1 MIRAMDIRPLDPL
14 PAWEEDEK
22 PSMPGSPSSPRHRPA
37 VRATYLLVGVL
48 VSATGGLGNALI
60 SANLPQIQGALGL
73 TPVEGTWLPAAY
85 VMTNVSANLVLFK
98 CRQQFGIRRYAEI
111 GLLAY
116 LAVAAL
122 YLMIHSYETAV
133 LVRAVAG
140 FAAAPMSVLGFFY
153 VLQAFPKARMGSGL
167 CVALGLSQIWTPVA
181 WLISPALLDL
191 GDWQTLYLFE
201 FGLALCALAAC
212 VMLKLPP
219 GIRIA
224 SFERLD
230 FVTFTLLAPAFALVG
245 AILAQ
250 GRVQWWTEQPWMAF
264 AMIAAFAMFIL
275 AFMIEHYR
283 RNPLVKTRW
292 LGTAETLRFAIGAL
306 TMRLIL
312 SEQTYAATGLL
323 RTLGQG
329 PDQLQFFYGVML
341 VGLLVGMATSAL
353 TFGPKMMPVQFIAA
367 ILLIITGSLI
377 DNDATSDTRSQ
388 NMLISQLLLAIAS
401 GLFIGPLLLTG
412 VMKALAKGSDHIVTF
427 SVLFAVTQSIG
438 GLAGPAIYGTFE
450 QVRQHEY
457 SAQITANLDPGDP
470 VVAQRL
476 AQQGQ
481 VFAAQVTD
489 PIRRQAQGTSLLAQT
504 ATREAH
510 VRAFNDVFTLNAGVA
525 FLFLIWS
532 LYRVSVTA
540 RATGSNP
547 QPAAG
552 ANASPPAV

>member
-1 MIRAMDIRPLDPL
+1 MQPKPLDPL

-22 PSMPGSPSSPRHRPA
+22 PSMPGSPSTPRHRPA
-37 VRATYLLVGVL
+37 VRMSYLLVGIL

-85 VMTNVSANLVLFK
+85 VMTNVSSNLVLFK
-98 CRQQFGIRRYAEI
+98 CRQQFGIRRYAEA

-116 LAVAAL
+116 LAVAIL
-122 YLMIHSYETAV
+122 YLLISSYEMAIA
-133 LVRAVAG
+133 VRAVAG

-153 VLQAFPKARMGSGL
+153 VLQAFPKARLGQGL
-167 CVALGLSQIWTPVA
+167 CVALGLSQVWAPVA

-201 FGLALCALAAC
+201 FGLALCSLAAC

-230 FVTFTLLAPAFALVG
+230 FLTFALMAPAFALVG
-245 AILAQ
+245 AVLAQ
-250 GRVQWWTEQPWMAF
+250 GRTQWWTEQPWMAF
-264 AMIAAFAMFIL
+264 GLIAALGMFIL
-275 AFMIEHYR
+275 AFMIEHHR

-292 LGTAETLRFAIGAL
+292 LGTADTIRFAIGAL
-306 TMRLIL
+306 TMRLL
-312 SEQTYAATGLL
+312 LAEQTYAATGLL
-323 RTLGQG
+323 RTLGMG
-329 PDQLQFFYGVML
+329 PDQLQIFYAVILAGL
-341 VGLLVGMATSAL
+341 VLGMAVSAL
-353 TFGPKMMPVQFIAA
+353 TFGPKTMPVQFLVSIV
-367 ILLIITGSLI
+367 LIVIGSLI
-377 DNDATSDTRSQ
+377 DNDATSDTRPQ
-388 NMLISQLLLAIAS
+388 NMMVSQLLLAIAS

-412 VMKALAKGSDHIVTF
+412 VMKALAKGADHIVTF
-427 SVLFAVTQSIG
+427 SVLFAVTQSMG

-457 SAQITANLDPGDP
+457 SAQITANLDPGNP
-470 VVAQRL
+470 AIAQRL

-481 VFAAQVTD
+481 VYAARITD
-489 PIRRQAQGTSLLAQT
+489 PVHRQAQGVGLLAQT

-510 VRAFNDVFTLNAGVA
+510 VRAFNDVFTLNAVLA
-525 FLFLIWS
+525 TLFLVWS
-532 LYRVSVTA
+532 LYRVVVTA
-540 RATGSNP
+540 RAKRNKP

-552 ANASPPAV
+552 ASASHPTA

>member
-1 MIRAMDIRPLDPL
+1 MPLQPLDPL

-22 PSMPGSPSSPRHRPA
+22 PSMPGSPSTPRHHPA
-37 VRATYLLVGVL
+37 VRASYLLVGVL

-85 VMTNVSANLVLFK
+85 VMTNVSSNLILFK
-98 CRQQFGIRRYAEI
+98 CRQQFGIRRYAESS
-111 GLLAY
+111 LLAY
-116 LAVAAL
+116 IAITIL
-122 YLMIHSYETAV
+122 YLMIRSYEMAI

-153 VLQAFPKARMGSGL
+153 VLQAFPKAKLGKGL
-167 CVALGLSQIWTPVA
+167 CVALGLSQVWTPVA

-191 GDWQTLYLFE
+191 GEWQTLYLFE
-201 FGLALCALAAC
+201 FGLALCSLAAC
-212 VMLKLPP
+212 VTLKLPP

-230 FVTFTLLAPAFALVG
+230 FLTFALMAPAFALVG
-245 AILAQ
+245 AVLAQ
-250 GRVQWWTEQPWMAF
+250 GRTQWWTEQPWMAF
-264 AMIAAFAMFIL
+264 ALIAALGLFIV
-275 AFMIEHYR
+275 AFMIEHHR

-292 LGTAETLRFAIGAL
+292 LGTADTLRFTIGAL
-306 TMRLIL
+306 TMRLLL

-323 RTLGQG
+323 RTLGMG
-329 PDQLQFFYGVML
+329 PDQLQLFYAVML
-341 VGLLVGMATSAL
+341 AGLLLGMTVSAV
-353 TFGPKMMPVQFIAA
+353 TFGPKTMPVQFVGA
-367 ILLIITGSLI
+367 ILLIIAGSLI
-377 DNDATSDTRSQ
+377 DNDATSDTRPQ
-388 NMLISQLLLAIAS
+388 TMMVSQLLLAIAS

-412 VMKALAKGSDHIVTF
+412 VMKALSKGADHIVTF

-438 GLAGPAIYGTFE
+438 GLAGPALYGTFE

-481 VFAAQVTD
+481 VYAAQITD
-489 PIRRQAQGTSLLAQT
+489 PVRRQAQGIGLLAQT

-510 VRAFNDVFTLNAGVA
+510 VRAFNDVFTLNAIVA
-525 FLFLIWS
+525 TIFLLWS
-532 LYRVSVTA
+532 LYRVAVTA
-540 RATGSNP
+540 RAARKKP
-547 QPAAG
+547 PPAAG
-552 ANASPPAV
+552 ASASASSATV